1 MKEQKNCGCGRSPT
15 GLCMGWHALT
25 EEAFKKA
32 KSDYDFEQYQKR
44 AENLWFKEGSCTGG
58 NRGGLL

>member
-1 MKEQKNCGCGRSPT
+1 MNELKKCGCGRSPT
-15 GLCMGWHALT
+15 GSCIGWHGLS
-25 EEAFKKA
+25 EEDFKRV

-58 NRGGLL
+58 KRTDSA